1 MSDMAERNRQ
11 HLDEMTCL
19 LYVERQLDRT
29 RGLEVSAH
37 AQDCESCRMLLRTLE
52 RESRLLTRAML
63 EEDDEPLPA
72 RLAAFRQQ
80 ARKSMQWIWGVVF
93 TLAATGVY
101 ALYTG
106 YVEPWQQQLEQA
118 GFGGTNLL
126 GLLIFQGAIWKGW
139 QSMITS
145 LEVVAL
151 LTLAVLCAAVFRRRF
166 RRGSA
171 LALML
176 ASFCTVLA
184 LAPVGGA
191 SETRKGQ
198 SVEIRKDE
206 TIKGDAYLSAQRVR
220 ITGTVDGDAFVTG
233 EDIDIDGHVTG
244 DVITAGKMLRVNGVV
259 DGNVRSAGNTILVNG
274 TVGKNITWF
283 GDTVNIDSAG
293 KVGGSVTMF
302 GGTLTIDGHL
312 GRDAMFFGGKINING
327 DVEGEVRARG
337 GSMNIG
343 STAKVGGAVHFRG
356 ENEAYIAS
364 GAKLESPVD
373 FTKLEHKRSYR
384 TASYYVWQIIWIAAF
399 VLFGMVLILLMP
411 KYSQE
416 SVHYV
421 ENYGASFGL
430 GLLVFVAMPVA
441 AALACLTVVGL
452 FLGISALF
460 IWYGALYFAQVVVG
474 AMVGQWIL
482 GRTQE
487 TWPLIGRM
495 ALGVAVVRIGT
506 TIPEIGG
513 WIKLGLMFWGLGALS
528 LAVYRRFQ
536 PAMTPGGPITP
547 VAPTLPPGTMGTPQ
561 MV

>member
-1 MSDMAERNRQ
+1 MSDMAERTRQ

-72 RLAAFRQQ
+72 RLAAFREQ

-184 LAPVGGA
+184 LPPVGGA

-259 DGNVRSAGNTILVNG
+259 DGNVRSVGNTILVNG
-274 TVGKNITWF
+274 TVAKNITWF

-343 STAKVGGAVHFRG
+343 STAEVGGAVRFRG
-356 ENEAYIAS
+356 ENEPYVAS
-364 GAKLESPVD
+364 GAKLTSPVD
-373 FTKLEHKRSYR
+373 FIKSEHKRSYR

-399 VLFGMVLILLMP
+399 VLFGMVLFLLMP

-416 SVHYV
+416 SVQYV
-421 ENYGASFGL
+421 EHYGASFGL
-430 GLLVFVAMPVA
+430 GLLVLVAMPVA
-441 AALACLTVVGL
+441 AGLACLTVVGL
-452 FLGISALF
+452 FLGISAFF
-460 IWYGALYFAQVVVG
+460 IWYAALYYAQVVVG

-482 GRTQE
+482 GRTQD

-495 ALGVAVVRIGT
+495 ALGVAVVRICT

-513 WIKLGLMFWGLGALS
+513 WIKLGLTFWGLGALS

-547 VAPTLPPGTMGTPQ
+547 VTPTLPPGTIGTPQ